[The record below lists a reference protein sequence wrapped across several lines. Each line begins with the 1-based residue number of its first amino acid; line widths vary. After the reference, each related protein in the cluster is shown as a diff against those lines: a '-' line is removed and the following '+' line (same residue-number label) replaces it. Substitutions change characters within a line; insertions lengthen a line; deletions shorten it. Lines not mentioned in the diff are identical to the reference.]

1 MKMCAGEII
10 KNFFDNII
18 GHISENAGG
27 KIKKNEMGGACSGGG
42 ERCAQG
48 YIGRNLRE
56 RDHWGDPDVDGR
68 IILKWFFGKS

>member
-1 MKMCAGEII
+1 
-10 KNFFDNII
+10 
-18 GHISENAGG
+18 
-27 KIKKNEMGGACSGGG
+27 MGGACSGGG